1 MKSAALCDPNERGQ
15 GMTTGNVIV
24 CPDCGHRNIEGYDE
38 CENCRSDLRTIDVP
52 VTVQPETDSDLTGS
66 LADVQLSAP
75 VIVAPHTTVADA
87 IAAMQRHE
95 TAAIVVVEGGML
107 RGIFTDRD
115 VLKRVALQALSPE
128 TPVSRVM
135 TPDPVALRE
144 TDSMAVALN
153 KMGTGGFRH
162 IPLLRDGEVVSVLT
176 ARDALRWV
184 MGWYFRNG

>member
-1 MKSAALCDPNERGQ
+1 MA
-15 GMTTGNVIV
+15 TGNVIV
-24 CPDCGHRNIEGYDE
+24 CPGCGHLNIEGFDE
-38 CENCRSDLRTIDVP
+38 CENCLSDLRTVDVP
-52 VTVQPETDSDLTGS
+52 VTAQPETESHLSGP
-66 LADVQLSAP
+66 LCDVKLSAP
-75 VIVAPHTTVADA
+75 LMVSPETTVRAV
-87 IAAMQRHE
+87 IAAMQDHGT
-95 TAAIVVVEGGML
+95 TAAVVVESGAL

-115 VLKRVALQALSPE
+115 VLKRVALQDLPVE
-128 TPVSRVM
+128 TPISEVM

-162 IPLLRDGEVVSVLT
+162 IPLLRDGEVVSMLT